1 MRRIGVFAPKASAL
15 SHAEAVL
22 LVDNHQ
28 SEVAKLHHILEQS
41 MGADNN
47 LQRAIEKI
55 AVYGF
60 ALFFASGTGEQGA
73 FNAQRLYQMAY
84 GFEMLGGENLGGS
97 HNGSL
102 IIVVERQKHAHECH
116 ESLSA
121 AHVALKETIHL
132 SAAAH
137 IGANLLDNSL
147 LSAGECKWQMLGVE
161 SIEIMPH
168 AREHKT
174 A

>member
-1 MRRIGVFAPKASAL
+1 MRRIGVFAPKTSAL

-28 SEVAKLHHILEQS
+28 TEVAELHHIFKQS
-41 MGADNN
+41 MGADND
-47 LQRAIEKI
+47 LQRAIEEV

-73 FNAQRLYQMAY
+73 FNAQRLHQMAD
-84 GFEMLGGENLGGS
+84 GIEMLCSENLGGC
-97 HNGSL
+97 HDGSL
-102 IIVVERQKHAHECH
+102 IIVVERQKHAHKGH
-116 ESLSA
+116 ESFAA
-121 AHVALKETIHL
+121 AHIALKETIHL

-147 LSAGECKWQMLGVE
+147 LSAGECKGQMLGVE